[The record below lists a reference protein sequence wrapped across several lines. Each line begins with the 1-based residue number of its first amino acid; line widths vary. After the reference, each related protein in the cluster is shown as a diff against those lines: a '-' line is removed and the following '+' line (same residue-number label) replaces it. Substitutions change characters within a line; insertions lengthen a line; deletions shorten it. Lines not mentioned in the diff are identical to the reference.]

1 MNVDRD
7 IRFEVIARLCP
18 NTTGAELR
26 SVCTEAGMFAIR
38 ARKKSISEKDF
49 MDSVNKVRMEDGM
62 NEVEAK
68 WGRREGTVAAQIC

>member
-1 MNVDRD
+1 
-7 IRFEVIARLCP
+7 
-18 NTTGAELR
+18 
-26 SVCTEAGMFAIR
+26 MFAIR

-68 WGRREGTVAAQIC
+68 WGRREGRVAAQVFIIFDSLPQVIKGYQKFSATPRYMVYN